1 MKKSASLRA
10 QQWTHSA
17 HPEHTQCTPS
27 AHPQH
32 TQCTP
37 SAHPEHTQCTPRAHP
52 AVACPALPAAGRL
65 FRRASS
71 RHLERDAFVQALTK
85 HAADELEE
93 AQVVRVGELGGGRG
107 AELLLWGVHEEAW
120 LGLGLGLGLG
130 LALTRTLTLTP
141 RRTAAP

>member
-17 HPEHTQCTPS
+17 HPK
-27 AHPQH
+27 
-32 TQCTP
+32 
-37 SAHPEHTQCTPRAHP
+37 HTQCTPRAHP
-52 AVACPALPAAGRL
+52 AVACPAMPAAGRL

-107 AELLLWGVHEEAW
+107 AELLLRCVHEEAW
-120 LGLGLGLGLG
+120 
-130 LALTRTLTLTP
+130 
-141 RRTAAP
+141 

>member
-17 HPEHTQCTPS
+17 HAVHAQG
-27 AHPQH
+27 
-32 TQCTP
+32 TP
-37 SAHPEHTQCTPRAHP
+37 SAHPEHTQCTPSAHP
-52 AVACPALPAAGRL
+52 AVACPAIPAAGRL

-107 AELLLWGVHEEAW
+107 AELLLRCVHEEAW
-120 LGLGLGLGLG
+120 LGLGVGVG
-130 LALTRTLTLTP
+130 
-141 RRTAAP
+141 